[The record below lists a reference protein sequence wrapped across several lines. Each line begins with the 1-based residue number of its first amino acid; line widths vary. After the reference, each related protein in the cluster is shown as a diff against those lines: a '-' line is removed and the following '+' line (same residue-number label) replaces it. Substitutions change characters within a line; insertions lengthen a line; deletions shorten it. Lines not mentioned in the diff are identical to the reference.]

1 MKIHH
6 LEAGYGNWPS
16 DFLLPFSTSLSF
28 CSIFW
33 AFWPTLSSKPVIS
46 KVLHCCCPCLLCPFS
61 CFILMVACLI
71 SVKILM
77 TVFSFASFWVD
88 FDLFEFTNTSDISSR
103 TEVLAL
109 TRVTRTSQHVAS
121 VSLAFPVGRSGSVFS
136 WRNSE
141 VSCCSVAQSCLTL
154 YTPVVCSTPGFP
166 VLHHLLELAQ
176 THVP

>member
-1 MKIHH
+1 
-6 LEAGYGNWPS
+6 
-16 DFLLPFSTSLSF
+16 
-28 CSIFW
+28 
-33 AFWPTLSSKPVIS
+33 
-46 KVLHCCCPCLLCPFS
+46 
-61 CFILMVACLI
+61 MVACLI

-176 THVP
+176 THVPWGSDAIQPSHPLSSPSPPASVFPSIRVFSQLFASGGQSIGASASSSVLPVNI